1 MCGRAKLETDVS
13 EIKIAFRVPPEYPT
27 PNFAPSWNVA
37 PTDNLPIVRYDPK
50 AGHRTLDLMRWG
62 LVPYWAKDIK
72 IGFSTI
78 NAMAET
84 VDTKRAFREAFVRR
98 RCIVPVD
105 NFYEW
110 KKLDDGK
117 TKQPYAIA
125 LADRSLMALAGL
137 WETWRSRANNETV
150 RSFTIVTATPNA
162 LCTDLHN
169 RMPMILPPETWSTW
183 LGEEPAEVDQLKSL
197 LVPYAGEMVAWQVS
211 IRVGNVRNNDASLIE
226 PISI

>member
-37 PTDNLPIVRYDPK
+37 PTDNLHIVRYDPK

-211 IRVGNVRNNDASLIE
+211 IRVGNVRNNDASLTE